1 MQFWIGFV
9 CGIVSFIVFMVVITS
24 AGGGFFRNRP
34 LGNKPFFK
42 KKKEVHILAI
52 IAFTCLLAIGCNQV
66 NANISNPEVNFS
78 VNDLKMDSEGVE
90 YTGIATPFG
99 DWEYDANIEGNEGI
113 LDEGIYTPVA
123 DEWEG
128 SFTVGI
134 GGTEWYGSDSHI
146 PSDASIVF
154 TDSPE
159 SVFTIQMT
167 PFTALTFGNEEGQSA
182 TVDFGGEEVT
192 YSGDMPV
199 AESAKM
205 FFNNV
210 LRLYKDMGCEAN
222 E

>member
-1 MQFWIGFV
+1 MQFWIGFF
-9 CGIVSFIVFMVVITS
+9 CGIVSFIVLMVAITCS
-24 AGGGFFRNRP
+24 GGGFFRNRP

-52 IAFTCLLAIGCNQV
+52 IAFTCLLAIGCNKV
-66 NANISNPEVNFS
+66 NANIEEPKFNFTIG
-78 VNDLKMDSEGVE
+78 DLK
-90 YTGIATPFG
+90 T
-99 DWEYDANIEGNEGI
+99 DANIEGNEGI